1 MGGWALPRLH
11 PRPRAQAWGASRL
24 LGALPTC
31 PRSSGSQEFPSCDL
45 CGPVTLAVWA
55 LSGRGAS
62 WGGRTRAECDGQE
75 PGPLRKGR

>member
-24 LGALPTC
+24 LGALPT
-31 PRSSGSQEFPSCDL
+31 SSGSQEFPSCDL

-62 WGGRTRAECDGQE
+62 WGRCTWAECDGQE

>member
-11 PRPRAQAWGASRL
+11 PRPRAQAWGASHL

-62 WGGRTRAECDGQE
+62 WGGRTRAGRDRQE
-75 PGPLRKGR
+75 PRPLRKGR